1 MWGGRFERAPNKE
14 FYEFE
19 QSFKF
24 DRRLLPFELRL
35 DAAWSRAL
43 ERNGI
48 LTAAEGEQIR
58 SALERI
64 GKRATAEPKWLDGSS
79 VEDVHHF
86 VESTL
91 TEILGP
97 LGRKLHTG
105 RSRNEMIVTEFRMFI
120 KQAAT
125 DVHRAVCT
133 LIAAFLEQ
141 AEH

>member
-1 MWGGRFERAPNKE
+1 MSEAAQKKMWGGRFERAPNKE

-24 DRRLLPFELRL
+24 DRRLLPFELKL

-43 ERNGI
+43 ERSGI
-48 LTAAEGEQIR
+48 LSITEGEQIR

-64 GKRATAEPKWLDGSS
+64 EKRTAAEPKWLDGSS
-79 VEDVHHF
+79 AEDVHHF

-91 TEILGP
+91 TEMLGL

-105 RSRNEMIVTEFRMFI
+105 RSRNE
-120 KQAAT
+120 
-125 DVHRAVCT
+125 
-133 LIAAFLEQ
+133 
-141 AEH
+141 